1 MDLEELRNSEAL
13 FSISSMLFDRDITWI
28 AINNIIEL
36 FFLIQKQNGFIL
48 FLTEQNLKQLKPSNF
63 IF

>member
-1 MDLEELRNSEAL
+1 
-13 FSISSMLFDRDITWI
+13 MLFDRDITWI